1 MQAWLKSV
9 TDAIS
14 LKNDFVLM
22 TVIDTKGSTPCING
36 DKIVVASDQSIF
48 GSIGGGNL
56 EFKAL
61 AFAADLLS
69 LDKNNVHLEKFPLGA
84 SLGQCCGGYVKVMF
98 ESFLHSNSSINNNS
112 WINVVSELLDQN
124 EDFVVATIVNNNSEY
139 EDNKL
144 VYSVNNNNHL
154 INEKGI
160 SSVVALS
167 AKELLTKTG
176 SPTVIQ
182 YTNNSNSVI
191 EICLEKNTPTKVQSL
206 AVFGAGHISRALM
219 PILTDLPVN
228 IYWIDDRV
236 EQFNKYQGD
245 TSKIN
250 IICEDFLNGL
260 IDLPD
265 DIYCLV
271 ITYSHQID
279 YEICEKII
287 SKNKFSYL
295 GMIGSAIKGKKFRD
309 RFINKGY
316 QQEVVDK
323 FTCPIGEKQKF
334 LKSPTSIAV
343 TIAMD
348 LINFIEDK
356 RQSEII

>member
-14 LKNDFVLM
+14 SKNDFVLM

-61 AFAADLLS
+61 AFAADLLTI
-69 LDKNNVHLEKFPLGA
+69 DKNNVHLEKFPLGA

-112 WINVVSELLDQN
+112 WINVVSELFDQN

-250 IICEDFLNGL
+250 IICDDFLNGL

-323 FTCPIGEKQKF
+323 FTCPIGEKQRF

>member
-112 WINVVSELLDQN
+112 WINVVSELFDQN

-250 IICEDFLNGL
+250 IICDDFLNGL

-323 FTCPIGEKQKF
+323 FICPIGEKQKF